1 MENVMITA
9 WNWIL
14 LTDFASFKPT
24 FLPEDNPAEFSY
36 FFDTSRRYLF
46 QAYSNFFCQ
55 VTFCSSTFR
64 YFDNFSSS
72 FLILGVFATLLR
84 NGSKPELSQL
94 KQLPILL

>member
-1 MENVMITA
+1 MITA

-46 QAYSNFFCQ
+46 QAYSNFSCQ
-55 VTFCSSTFR
+55 SHSVVLPSGILTFFLL
-64 YFDNFSSS
+64 